1 MKLIRKTVRFTGL
14 VLIPVTILGAVF
26 IYFYIRTISFSEAD
40 EYLTFEMQRIQ
51 RYYQINNDLPSDLY
65 KINRIYSDSV
75 YHSPIFSDT
84 TVVDPIN
91 DEEIQFRE
99 LIFSVTST
107 SESDSIIT
115 IALRQALLGRSDV
128 ARGSIYIIFAVLAM
142 FTISVLVVMNAV
154 AGKIWQPFFSTLDA
168 LKNYK
173 VQDSVPDFHQSDIDE
188 FNLLNRTISK
198 MLDQM
203 SGDYQRTKEFN
214 ENAAHELQ
222 TQLALIRSA
231 HEELL
236 NTLPSGSEWIQ
247 EAGKAHAAA
256 SKLTHIQK
264 SLLLL
269 SKIANKEFD
278 KSNKVVLSEII
289 TSVLKDFDEVIELR
303 KIHVVV
309 NLDSSNVVMDEG
321 LAIVL
326 ITNLIKNSVKHN
338 KLDGMIHIELKNR
351 KLSLINSGELYS
363 GDPNEL
369 LHRFSSGG
377 SDSMGLGLAIVKQI
391 CDLYGFDLKYTID
404 QESHEIGIDFS
415 KSTSFT

>member
-51 RYYQINNDLPSDLY
+51 RFYEINNDLPSDLY
-65 KINRIYSDSV
+65 KINRVYSDSV
-75 YHSPIFSDT
+75 YQNAIFRDT
-84 TVVDPIN
+84 TIVDPLN
-91 DEEIQFRE
+91 NEEIQFRE

-115 IALRQALLGRSDV
+115 VALSQALLGRGDV
-128 ARGSIYIIFAVLAM
+128 ARGSIYIIFAVLGM

-154 AGKIWQPFFSTLDA
+154 AGKIWQPFFNTLDV

-203 SGDYQRTKEFN
+203 SGDYHRTKEFN

-236 NTLPSGSEWIQ
+236 NTLPSGSEWLQ

-278 KSNKVVLSEII
+278 KSNKVILCDII
-289 TSVLKDFDEVIELR
+289 NSVLKDFNEVIELR
-303 KIHVVV
+303 KIQLTVKM
-309 NLDSSNVVMDEG
+309 DGSNVVMDEG

-338 KLDGMIHIELKNR
+338 KLNGNISIELKKL
-351 KLSLINSGELYS
+351 KLSLINSGEFYH
-363 GDPNEL
+363 GDPKEL
-369 LHRFSSGG
+369 MNRFSSGG
-377 SDSMGLGLAIVKQI
+377 SESMGLGLAIVKQI
-391 CDLYGFDLKYTID
+391 CDLYGFDLKYSID
-404 QESHEIGIDFS
+404 QELHQIQIDFN
-415 KSTSFT
+415 KSALIG